1 MKTTIINRNQENV
14 LLACEIDFCLQYLI
28 AKTNY
33 IASKTAQKGAAQEPD
48 YIALLSLCF
57 PHHLATILKS
67 HTSLFQNCSV
77 TGVFCHQK
85 PKASINVNAPDFN
98 NLFSSWGASQSWRT
112 PQPQFSNPEFGDLL
126 LVYVEHP
133 SNGSIP
139 KINSLLLQ
147 AKKVVSFEKKVPK
160 SERHQLFLYTKWPT
174 FSYDSA
180 GRLNGQS
187 RDIHPKAIHSGAEYL
202 LIGKESMKCAVPDF
216 HLYGDKTLSDKI
228 VDLLRFRAGRTIDVH
243 NALSSDDWSKLIW
256 DLLSIC
262 KNVTANRSNIG
273 LNDFPRYVEDIVQGG
288 NMLDFTEDAAWTSSS
303 EQPPSIFNGID
314 SAEGNNEISGV
325 SAIIIENHIEN
336 M

>member
-1 MKTTIINRNQENV
+1 MYAE
-14 LLACEIDFCLQYLI
+14 Y
-28 AKTNY
+28 
-33 IASKTAQKGAAQEPD
+33 
-48 YIALLSLCF
+48 
-57 PHHLATILKS
+57 S
-67 HTSLFQNCSV
+67 HGSSV
-77 TGVFCHQK
+77 
-85 PKASINVNAPDFN
+85 
-98 NLFSSWGASQSWRT
+98 
-112 PQPQFSNPEFGDLL
+112 
-126 LVYVEHP
+126 
-133 SNGSIP
+133 P

-147 AKKVVSFEKKVPK
+147 AKKTKSIEKKVPK
-160 SERHQLFLYTKWPT
+160 SEGHQLFLYTKWPT
-174 FSYDSA
+174 FSYDRA
-180 GRLNGQS
+180 GRLNRQN

-202 LIGKESMKCAVPDF
+202 LIGEESMKCAVPNF
-216 HLYGDKTLSDKI
+216 YLYGDKALSDEI
-228 VDLLRFRAGRTIDVH
+228 VDLLCFRAGRTVDVH